1 MLRKA
6 IILILCLITT
16 LSISASI
23 LDGKKTRQLKAD
35 MDAAR
40 TAVKKSKDLE
50 KYEKVIR
57 NYLNDSLYSDRKD
70 LHLLLLDLLQK
81 QYAIGNEKMYLNQT
95 VDTASISK
103 INKSLFIAAEIF
115 DSLDAR
121 PNSKGVSS
129 PSYRKKHAQLL
140 TPFRANLLKG
150 GIYFLSHKDYQEA
163 WNVLTTYLNAPK
175 QPLFSETPQDS
186 THNNFAAFLAVIA
199 ASRLNNLDKA
209 EIYAEEALLY
219 TPRRELTLKR
229 LSTLAFDNSKSEKY
243 IHYIKEGFKYYPES
257 DYFFPR
263 LIDYYVDKKDY
274 ITPMNYT
281 DEALKKDSLNPL
293 FLIAKHNILMS
304 IGKYDEAMKYGKQ
317 VLLLD
322 VDNPIVN
329 YNIGY
334 IYYIKAQ
341 EVNKDYSKSLRQRT
355 KDAQK
360 YYTLCKPFMEKYR
373 KLKPQADTQW
383 KPILYD
389 VYLNL
394 NMGKEFTELNH

>member
-1 MLRKA
+1 MKLRKA
-6 IILILCLITT
+6 IILIICIIAT
-16 LSISASI
+16 LSSSASI

-35 MDAAR
+35 MDGAR
-40 TAVKKSKDLE
+40 TAIKKGQNLE
-50 KYEKVIR
+50 KYEIIIR
-57 NYLNDSLYSDRKD
+57 NYISDSLYSDRKE
-70 LHLLLLDLLQK
+70 LHLLLIELLQK
-81 QYAIGNEKMYLNQT
+81 QYAIGNEKMYLGQA

-103 INKSLFIAAEIF
+103 INKTLFIAAEVF

-140 TPFRANLLKG
+140 TPLRANLLKG

-163 WNVLTTYLNAPK
+163 WNVLDTYLEVPK
-175 QPLFSETPQDS
+175 QPLFFDTPQDS
-186 THNNFAAFLAVIA
+186 TYNNFAAFLAVMA
-199 ASRLNNLDKA
+199 ASRLNSIDKA
-209 EIYAEEALLY
+209 ETYAEEALQY
-219 TPRRELTLKR
+219 IPRRELTLKR
-229 LSTLAFDNSKSEKY
+229 LSTLALDNSNSAKY
-243 IHYIKEGFKYYPES
+243 IHYIKEGFNYYPES
-257 DYFFPR
+257 DFFFPR
-263 LIDYYVDKKDY
+263 LIDYYVEKKDY
-274 ITPMNYT
+274 ITPMSYT
-281 DEALKKDSLNPL
+281 DKALKKDSLNPL

-304 IGKYDEAMKYGKQ
+304 TRKYDEAMKYGKQ

-322 VDNPIVN
+322 EDNPIVN

-341 EVNKDYSKSLRQRT
+341 DANKDYSKSLRQRT

-373 KLKPQADTQW
+373 KLKPQASSQW

-394 NMGKEFTELNH
+394 NMGKEFTELQ